1 MHTVFPSNQ
10 TYGFHEK
17 RDPRWDIIETKV
29 YILQVILQAVSGHS
43 IWIRLDSFVDRSF
56 DCDKDN
62 IYIPYVVMLVKYT
75 L

>member
-1 MHTVFPSNQ
+1 MGYH
-10 TYGFHEK
+10 G
-17 RDPRWDIIETKV
+17 DTKV